1 MSLLRIYG
9 SLADAPMHCQWA
21 LLNAGQEAIA
31 EEGLLAELPRR
42 AERVQLVI
50 PATQVLILQTRLPPA
65 ARRHAGSV
73 LAYAIEDETVGEPDA
88 NQVSWLGNAGD
99 NDVLAAVDKHGLAR
113 WRTALNAA
121 GIGGYEVHCETL
133 LLPWTAEANE
143 WSLAWDGHEG
153 VVRSG
158 EFEGA
163 ATDCGDRET
172 PPLCLRLLL
181 EEAAAHSAAPSSIA
195 LYTTLPDAAPN
206 IEAWTRKLGISVR
219 FAGAW
224 GWRTASPAAGVSL
237 TQERQRWRAFTGI
250 VPRLRPA
257 AWMLGAA
264 LAIQAA
270 ALIIDWSS
278 LASEQRALR
287 QQMESR
293 FRTTFPDAVAVVDPA
308 LQLRRKLAEARH
320 AAGQPDSGDFLP
332 MIEQVAAATKE
343 LPAGAIRT
351 LSYEAGRMTL
361 ELATLDEPSV
371 RRIVARLLQSGLSVD
386 TGAKTVPV
394 TSTTSTVTA
403 QTASAKLV
411 LTVRSL

>member
-9 SLADAPMHCQWA
+9 SLADAPVRCQWA
-21 LLNAGQEAIA
+21 LINAGREHVAG
-31 EEGLLAELPRR
+31 EGLLAELPRR
-42 AERVQLVI
+42 AERIQLVI
-50 PATQVLILQTRLPPA
+50 PAAQALILQTRLPPA

-73 LAYAIEDETVGEPDA
+73 LAYAIEDETVGEPDS

-99 NDVLAAVDKHGLAR
+99 NDVLAAVDKPGLAR
-113 WRTALNAA
+113 WCTALSTV
-121 GIGGYEVHCETL
+121 GVQGYEVHCETL
-133 LLPWTAEANE
+133 LLPWTVEANE

-153 VVRSG
+153 IVRSG

-181 EEAAAHSAAPSSIA
+181 EEAAARGATPSSMA
-195 LYTTLPDAAPN
+195 LYTTQPDAAPD
-206 IEAWTRKLGISVR
+206 IEAWTHKLGINVR
-219 FAGAW
+219 SAGTW
-224 GWRTASPAAGVSL
+224 DWRTAPAAAGVSL
-237 TQERQRWRAFTGI
+237 TQERQRWRAFTGMA
-250 VPRLRPA
+250 PRLRPA

-264 LAIQAA
+264 LAIQAI
-270 ALIIDWSS
+270 ALIIDWSL
-278 LASEQRALR
+278 LASEQRTLR

-293 FRTTFPDAVAVVDPA
+293 FRVTFPDAVAVVNPA

-351 LSYEAGRMTL
+351 ISYEGGRITL
-361 ELATLDEPSV
+361 ELATIDEPSM
-371 RRIVARLLQSGLSVD
+371 RRIVARLIQSGLSVD
-386 TGAKTVPV
+386 TGAKAA
-394 TSTTSTVTA
+394 STPSTVTA
-403 QTASAKLV
+403 QATSAKFV
-411 LTVRSL
+411 LTVRAL